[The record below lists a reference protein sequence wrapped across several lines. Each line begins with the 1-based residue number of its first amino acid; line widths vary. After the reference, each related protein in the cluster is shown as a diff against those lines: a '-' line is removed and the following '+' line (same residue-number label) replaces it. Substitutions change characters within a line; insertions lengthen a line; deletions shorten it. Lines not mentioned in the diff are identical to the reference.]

1 MGGIFINN
9 KNSKTNK
16 KMNSKEILDLLE
28 AYSKVH
34 SSENLKEKEQLDE
47 VSYSAKKARAGEDIG
62 KPGKQFAKIAKE
74 AGKRYGSEERGKK
87 VAGAVLAKLRKE
99 DVDVFDVVLE
109 FLQVEGYAETLE
121 EAEWMMV
128 NVINEEAIGII
139 LGEDLTGGRV
149 DFEKWY
155 AKNVC

>member
-1 MGGIFINN
+1 MYNEF
-9 KNSKTNK
+9 
-16 KMNSKEILDLLE
+16 LE
-28 AYSKVH
+28 AYSKVYLN
-34 SSENLKEKEQLDE
+34 EEVDQIDE
-47 VSYSAKKARAGEDIG
+47 VSYSAKEARAGKDIG

-74 AGKRYGSEERGKK
+74 AGERYGSEERGKK

-99 DVDVFDVVLE
+99 DADIFDIVLE
-109 FLQVEGYAETLE
+109 FLQVEGYAKTPE

-149 DFEKWY
+149 DFDRWY
-155 AKNVC
+155 DKNVR